1 MTAERCF
8 AAFLLLELGTGLL
21 GCSGDAPTVATP
33 RAAASAA
40 TSADAAPLPIAAPN
54 APEDDDESPRWR
66 RRAIAETE
74 RRHEAWGD
82 PLPRGAVAR
91 LGTTR
96 LQHGFASVAA
106 GPDDTVISASLYEG
120 LIQKWD
126 GRTGALLATGKVPLK
141 STPASAASAPGGSAV
156 ALADYH
162 QAVIIDPKTL
172 ATRAKMPLF
181 GERDGRIEDLA
192 FFPDGKLAVGT
203 CTKSGTEAIRIFDA
217 SGRSVTTIGAPR
229 PKESYMDACAGPIA
243 VSPDGKFIAAATGET
258 ARVFDASSRQ
268 EVASFSVSVA
278 VEGLAFSPDNKL
290 LYVGSYSDAVNAYDL
305 KTKVAVRSFGF
316 YDSQVDGNLDGLAVS
331 PDGKYVVVPL
341 RETRIYEAATGL
353 EIWRLPRAEGGANQE
368 VTLAFVGK
376 PGAPILAFPLGS
388 PDVIGRFDLT
398 ARKEIGP
405 RDLGRHDR
413 TVSFGALSADGAIA
427 YTSADDGTIRRW
439 DARTGAPVSTFADAD
454 TGTRRPIAL
463 VKGGLV
469 ASIGEVDR
477 KERHLPPRCDVLLHD
492 PMTLAVSA
500 MIEVPTPKKFEQTDR
515 CYPVAIAARP
525 DETELVAVF
534 GLAVVTVD
542 TAAKKH
548 ISTMELDVSAENGV
562 ARLGASKVALDTRDG
577 VVVIDLGKK
586 AIAKKVEITARG
598 IAASAKGTSFAIL
611 SDPEPLVVYDAAGKE
626 LAKSG
631 PLDKIRLD
639 TALAFSQDG
648 SRIFAGYYEDES
660 SGVAVFDAKT
670 AKLVSKLEKLHSE
683 LRGYPRV
690 LVPSLDGKRVLE
702 GSSDATALVLDTAA
716 LMRGA
721 P

>member
-8 AAFLLLELGTGLL
+8 AAFLVLELGMGLL

-33 RAAASAA
+33 RASASVA
-40 TSADAAPLPIAAPN
+40 TSADATPVPSAAAN

-74 RRHEAWGD
+74 RRHEAWSD

-91 LGTTR
+91 LGTSR
-96 LQHGFASVAA
+96 LQHGFASVAT

-126 GRTGALLATGKVPLK
+126 GRTGALLASGKVPLK
-141 STPASAASAPGGSAV
+141 STPASAASASGGSAV
-156 ALADYH
+156 ALADYY
-162 QAVIIDPKTL
+162 QAIIVDPKTL

-181 GERDGRIEDLA
+181 GETDGRIADLA
-192 FFPDGKLAVGT
+192 FFADGKLAVGT
-203 CTKSGTEAIRIFDA
+203 CTKSGGEAIRIFDA
-217 SGRSVTTIGAPR
+217 NGKSVSAIGVPR
-229 PKESYMDACAGPIA
+229 PKESYMEACAGPIA
-243 VSPDGKFIAAATGET
+243 VSPDGKLIAAATGDT

-278 VEGLAFSPDNKL
+278 VEGLAFSPDSKL

-316 YDSQVDGNLDGLAVS
+316 YDSQVDGNLDGLGVS

-353 EIWRLPRAEGGANQE
+353 EVWRLPRAEGGANQE
-368 VTLAFVGK
+368 VTMAFLGK
-376 PGAPILAFPLGS
+376 PGAPILAFPLRS
-388 PDVIGRFDLT
+388 PDIIGRFDLT
-398 ARKEIGP
+398 TRKEMGP
-405 RDLGRHDR
+405 RDLGRHDGS
-413 TVSFGALSADGAIA
+413 VSFGALSADGAIA

-439 DARTGAPVSTFADAD
+439 DARTGAPVATFADQD

-463 VKGGLV
+463 VKGGAV

-477 KERHLPPRCDVLLHD
+477 KERHQPPRCDVLLHD
-492 PMTLAVSA
+492 PMTLAVTA
-500 MIEVPTPKKFEQTDR
+500 TIEVPTPKKLETTDR
-515 CYPVAIAARP
+515 CYPVAISARP
-525 DETELVAVF
+525 DETEVVAVF

-542 TAAKKH
+542 TTTKKH
-548 ISTMELDVSAENGV
+548 ISTMELDALAERGV
-562 ARLGASKVALDTRDG
+562 ARLTGSKIALATRDG

-586 AIAKKVEITARG
+586 AIDKKIEITARN
-598 IAASAKGTSFAIL
+598 IAAAPKGTSFAIL
-611 SDPEPLVVYDAAGKE
+611 GDPEPLVVYDATAKE
-626 LAKSG
+626 LAKSA

-639 TALAFSQDG
+639 TAIAFSQDG
-648 SRIFAGYYEDES
+648 SRIFAGYLEDES

-670 AKLVSKLEKLHSE
+670 AKLVTKLEKLHTDS
-683 LRGYPRV
+683 RGYPRV
-690 LVPSLDGKRVLE
+690 LVPSLEGKRVLE
-702 GSSDATALVLDTAA
+702 GSSDTTALVLDATA